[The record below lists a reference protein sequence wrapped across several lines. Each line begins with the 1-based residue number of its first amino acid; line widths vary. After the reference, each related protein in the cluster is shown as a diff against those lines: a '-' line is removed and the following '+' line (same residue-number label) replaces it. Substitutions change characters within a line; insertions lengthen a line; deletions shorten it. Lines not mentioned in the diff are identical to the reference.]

1 MKKILILT
9 QWFEPEPAFKGLT
22 FAKELRQ
29 QGFEVEVVTGFPN
42 YPGGKVYYG
51 YKIRL
56 YQKEIMDG
64 IIINRLPLYPS
75 HDRSVLRRII
85 NYVSFSI
92 TSLFYIIF
100 FTRSVDV
107 IYVYHPPL
115 TVGFV
120 AAIYKLIRRT
130 KMVLDVQDL
139 WPDTLNATGMIKS
152 KKIIYIVG
160 IIAKL
165 TYCISDKIVVL
176 SEGFKNRLISRGV
189 KKEKIKVIR
198 NWADEEKLNKKND
211 EKLIKDFDER
221 YLNIVFAGNVGKAQA
236 LHTILE
242 AAAIL
247 EKKGEDVRFIIIGGG
262 VELEKIKEL
271 SKTLNLKN
279 VIFLPKVEMEEVGT
293 YLRNADI
300 LLVHINKNELF
311 EITIPSKIQAY
322 MAIGKPILLGVKGDA
337 ARIIKEANCGIMAE
351 PENPI
356 SISEAVLKFKS
367 MNKNE
372 LETMGANGKEY
383 YYREMSIEVGVRKF
397 AKIFMD
403 LIK

>member
-1 MKKILILT
+1 VKKILILT